1 MELTLPS
8 YRPAYAQTKPQAELQ
23 TAQRLPYVHKNQIFF
38 IACFSLSFHMIAMVL
53 KPSGR

>member
-23 TAQRLPYVHKNQIFF
+23 TAQRRPYVRKNQIFF
-38 IACFSLSFHMIAMVL
+38 IACFSLSFQMIAMVL